1 MGELRVVI
9 SDVAH
14 GKLKMMCKIFN
25 KKQDELIEELILK
38 APLPRMAWDIIVADE
53 AGAKVS
59 KVEVKPED
67 LEKRRKI
74 EFIEGEE

>member
-1 MGELRVVI
+1 MGELRVTI

-38 APLPRMAWDIIVADE
+38 AALPKMAWNVIVADE
-53 AGAKVS
+53 AGPKVS

-74 EFIEGEE
+74 EFIESEE